1 MKFIVGRY
9 YHLIINSLNL
19 AMQTFCEIILDLEK
33 ELSKMKDVS
42 GKLPDQMEYA
52 IGHCKIALDRMRE
65 LVINQ
70 GFPDQESEINFF
82 KKVKPLAYSKLLYY
96 QTIFDIESKRKKA
109 DIPVVQRYFQQRL
122 FKIQEYME
130 EHQLKVQYYRSGF
143 THLDEKYFLRNNDEI
158 PLKLRNDHQLMD
170 EDFFTWHDHMF
181 STIDQNFQLLDN

>member
-1 MKFIVGRY
+1 METHY
-9 YHLIINSLNL
+9 L
-19 AMQTFCEIILDLEK
+19 EIIRDLDND
-33 ELSKMKDVS
+33 LSRMTEVSDDVS
-42 GKLPDQMEYA
+42 EQREYA
-52 IGHCKIALDRMRE
+52 IGLCKIALSRMRK
-65 LVINQ
+65 LVIEK
-70 GFPDQESEINFF
+70 GFPDVKSEINFF

-130 EHQLKVQYYRSGF
+130 EHQMKVQYYRSGF
-143 THLDEKYFLRNNDEI
+143 THLDEKYFLRKNDEI